1 MLTHIQNNI
10 ISYKLPE
17 ILQLYIHVL
26 TKIDDDKKLLEIG
39 YYDLIRLSIKLAN
52 LEIKERLFQVLVSNF

>member
-1 MLTHIQNNI
+1 MLMHIQNNI

-17 ILQLYIHVL
+17 VLQLYIHVL

-39 YYDLIRLSIKLAN
+39 YYDLIKLSIKLAN

>member
-39 YYDLIRLSIKLAN
+39 YYDLIKLSIKLAN

>member
-17 ILQLYIHVL
+17 VLQLYIHVL

-39 YYDLIRLSIKLAN
+39 YYDLIKLSIKLAN
-52 LEIKERLFQVLVSNF
+52 LEIKERLFQVIVSNF

>member
-1 MLTHIQNNI
+1 MHIQNNI

-17 ILQLYIHVL
+17 VLQLYIHVL

-39 YYDLIRLSIKLAN
+39 YYDLIKLSIKLAN
-52 LEIKERLFQVLVSNF
+52 LEIKERLFQVIVSNF

>member
-17 ILQLYIHVL
+17 VLQLYIHVL

-39 YYDLIRLSIKLAN
+39 YYDLIKLSIKLAN